1 MHEHSLAKEIWPQL
15 QQIAASKGLVRVTCV
30 EMTVGMLHGVSADF
44 LEHSLGHAFEG
55 TGFEGAVVN
64 ITVVDPGQEYDLPGT
79 DDPQTANGWELLISK
94 MEGE

>member
-15 QQIAASKGLVRVTCV
+15 RQIAENKGLVCVTRV

-44 LEHSLGHAFEG
+44 LAHSLGHAFEG
-55 TGFEGAVVN
+55 TGFAGAVVN
-64 ITVVDPGQEYDLPGT
+64 VTVVDPGRQYDLPGA
-79 DDPQTANGWELLISK
+79 DEPQTANGWELLISK